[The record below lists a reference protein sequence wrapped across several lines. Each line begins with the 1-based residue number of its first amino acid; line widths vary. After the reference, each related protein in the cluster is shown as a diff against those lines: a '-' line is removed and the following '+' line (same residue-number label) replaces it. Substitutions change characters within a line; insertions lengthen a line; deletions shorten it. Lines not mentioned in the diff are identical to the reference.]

1 MGLPNVSG
9 LFYKIGFAVAL
20 LSAGLVAKHDYDGR
34 IAAAAVLKERIEADS
49 AALDIIEA
57 AIAEANSLALAAQAR
72 ADSLRKVAV
81 RDSTAR
87 KQANDSLAVMRARL
101 VVTDT
106 AAVNA
111 LLDDYARANAHNNA
125 EIQRLWAVI
134 DARDSADVARDAREA
149 AKDEKIAALD
159 RLNKNI
165 AKAVTPPTHHLRDGA
180 IGGAIVAVGG
190 AILWATT
197 R

>member
-20 LSAGLVAKHDYDGR
+20 LSAGLIAKHDYDGR
-34 IAAAAVLKERIEADS
+34 IAAAAVLKERIAADS

-57 AIAEANSLALAAQAR
+57 TIAEVGKVALVAQAR
-72 ADSLRKVAV
+72 ADSLRKLAV

-101 VVTDT
+101 VITDT

-149 AKDEKIAALD
+149 AKDEKIAALE

-165 AKAVTPPTHHLRDGA
+165 AKAVAPPTHHLRDGA
-180 IGGAIVAVGG
+180 IGGAIVAGGG